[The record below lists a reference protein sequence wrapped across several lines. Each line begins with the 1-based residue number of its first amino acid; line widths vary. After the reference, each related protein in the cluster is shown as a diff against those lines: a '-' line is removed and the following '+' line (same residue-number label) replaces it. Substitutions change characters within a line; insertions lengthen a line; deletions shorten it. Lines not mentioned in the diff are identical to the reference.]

1 MITITIVALTC
12 GALIL
17 LLRSALSVVHVVL
30 LPALSLALGCWLLV
44 EEERAQTATAA
55 WITISLV
62 VLAIGY
68 LVARHFT
75 PRPTG
80 PALRLGDDGGRR
92 YVLVLVW
99 FAGLFT
105 LIHFAADGIPVLSGN
120 VETSKFEFGKSLFG
134 IPGRIYL
141 YGLPLAT
148 GAALARSRQLGLRWT
163 KDRLTLIAISLF
175 TVSRLLSGFKGG
187 LLEVLIVLLI
197 AAVLAQGP
205 VTSVAH
211 VLRRYLPLAITAVI
225 AVFLV
230 GSLYSSYRGHG
241 RSLPDIILARATTNG
256 AFAGVIVFEKRLPRN
271 PDSTIELDTRYFTK
285 KYFFVGPGS
294 PYAFGRLVAST
305 IFHVSLESSAPT
317 VPVTYGAF
325 PELAYDFGLPLA
337 LLGMF
342 GLGALLALLEV
353 IARRATLSGYIVCLA
368 TALAVYDF
376 VIKGGL
382 VYLCIN
388 WLLLTGLLLVVARV
402 GVMVM
407 TRHRSSVSRAQA
419 AHPQYAVERI
429 QQPGV

>member
-17 LLRSALSVVHVVL
+17 LLRSALSVAHVVL

-44 EEERAQTATAA
+44 EEERARATTAA
-55 WITISLV
+55 WVTISLV
-62 VLAIGY
+62 VLAVGY
-68 LVARHFT
+68 LLARRFT
-75 PRPTG
+75 PRPNG

-92 YVLVLVW
+92 YVLVLVS
-99 FAGLFT
+99 FVGLFT

-148 GAALARSRQLGLRWT
+148 GAALARSRQLGLRWS

-211 VLRRYLPLAITAVI
+211 VLRRYLPLVITAVI

-230 GSLYSSYRGHG
+230 GSLYSSYQGHG

-256 AFAGVIVFEKRLPRN
+256 AFAGVIVFEKRLPRL
-271 PDSTIELDTRYFTK
+271 PILRSPWTRSTSQRSISSW
-285 KYFFVGPGS
+285 GP
-294 PYAFGRLVAST
+294 
-305 IFHVSLESSAPT
+305 
-317 VPVTYGAF
+317 
-325 PELAYDFGLPLA
+325 
-337 LLGMF
+337 
-342 GLGALLALLEV
+342 
-353 IARRATLSGYIVCLA
+353 
-368 TALAVYDF
+368 
-376 VIKGGL
+376 
-382 VYLCIN
+382 
-388 WLLLTGLLLVVARV
+388 
-402 GVMVM
+402 
-407 TRHRSSVSRAQA
+407 A
-419 AHPQYAVERI
+419 AHTHLDDSWLHDLSR
-429 QQPGV
+429 QPGKQLLPQPRSPMVRSQSWHTISGLRSRCWECSAWAPF